1 MSLEVKKGFFADRSE
16 IMDDLKKTGFW
27 PTTFISEPYPGVG
40 VHWHD
45 VDINGYVI
53 SGSTWVRDGK
63 TGEKITIE
71 AGDKLLIPRGALHA
85 EGEVTDTVTY
95 IVATSRPGQLL
106 DLLQMKSP
114 SEPADPDA
122 S

>member
-1 MSLEVKKGFFADRSE
+1 MSLEVKKGFFTDQSE

>member
-1 MSLEVKKGFFADRSE
+1 MSLEVKKGFFHDRSE
-16 IMDDLKKTGFW
+16 VMDDIKKTGFW
-27 PTTFISEPYPGVG
+27 PTTFVSDPYPGVK

-53 SGSTWVRDGK
+53 SGSTWIQDGK
-63 TGEKITIE
+63 TGEKMTIE
-71 AGDKLLIPRGALHA
+71 AGDKLIIPRGALHA

-106 DLLQMKSP
+106 DLLEMKPP
-114 SEPADPDA
+114 SEQPN
-122 S
+122 

>member
-1 MSLEVKKGFFADRSE
+1 MPLEVKKGFFTNRSE
-16 IMDDLKKTGFW
+16 VMDDLKRTGFW
-27 PTTFISEPYPGVG
+27 PSTFVSEPYPGVD

-53 SGSTWVRDGK
+53 SGSTWVRDGE
-63 TGEKITIE
+63 TGEKLTIE
-71 AGDKLLIPRGALHA
+71 TGDKLIIPRGALHA

-106 DLLQMKSP
+106 DLLEMKAP
-114 SEPADPDA
+114 TQRPDA
-122 S
+122 SG